1 MRVFVTGAG
10 GFIGQALCHALV
22 AKGDEVVGLV
32 RSGTCN
38 AAGMAV
44 VQGELDDEVTLKA
57 ALGGIECVVH
67 LAGRA
72 HLLADTSTDP
82 LAEFRAVNRDATL
95 RLATLAQDMGV
106 KRFVFISSIGVNGS
120 HTEGGAFSES
130 SIAAPHA
137 AYAKS
142 KLEAE
147 EGLSALLASGPTE
160 LVIIRPPLVYAAH
173 APGNFRR
180 LLKLVST
187 SVPLPFS
194 LVNNQRTMV
203 ALENLVD
210 FIVLVTWHSQAANQL
225 YLVADEQSLSTRE
238 IVECLALGMSR
249 PSLNLPVPPMLLR
262 LTLSALGK
270 GSLYTQLCGS
280 LVVDSAKARAMGWV
294 PKVSAKDALLAAGRI
309 YRLTQS

>member
-1 MRVFVTGAG
+1 MRVFVTGAS

-22 AKGDEVVGLV
+22 AKGDEVFGLV

-38 AAGMAV
+38 VTGVTV
-44 VQGELDDEVTLKA
+44 VRGELDDEVTLKA
-57 ALGGIECVVH
+57 ALEGIECVVH

-72 HLLADTSTDP
+72 HLLADTSADP
-82 LAEFRAVNRDATL
+82 LVEFRAVNRDATL
-95 RLATLAQDMGV
+95 RLATLAQDAGV

-120 HTEGGAFSES
+120 HTEGEAFSES

-147 EGLSALLASGPTE
+147 EGLNALMASGSTE

-173 APGNFRR
+173 APGNFHR
-180 LLKLVST
+180 LLKLIST

-194 LVNNQRTMV
+194 LVNNQRTML

-210 FIVLVTWHSQAANQL
+210 FIVLVSWHSQAANQL
-225 YLVADEQSLSTRE
+225 YLVADEQSMSTQE

-249 PSLNLPVPPMLLR
+249 RCLNLPIPSALLR
-262 LTLSALGK
+262 LTLSTLGK
-270 GSLYTQLCGS
+270 GSLYTQLCSS
-280 LVVDSAKARAMGWV
+280 LVIDSGKARALGWV
-294 PKVSAKDALLAAGRI
+294 PRVSAKDALVAAGRT

>member
-1 MRVFVTGAG
+1 MRVFVTGAS

-22 AKGDEVVGLV
+22 TKGDEVFGLV
-32 RSGTCN
+32 RSGAGN
-38 AAGMAV
+38 FAGMTV
-44 VQGELDDEVTLKA
+44 VQGELDDEVTMKA
-57 ALGGIECVVH
+57 ALEGIECVVH

-72 HLLADTSTDP
+72 HLLADTSPDP

-95 RLATLAQDMGV
+95 RLAALAQDAGV

-120 HTEGGAFSES
+120 HTEGVAFSES
-130 SIAAPHA
+130 SVAAPQA
-137 AYAKS
+137 AYAQS

-147 EGLSALLASGPTE
+147 EGLHALMASGPTE

-173 APGNFRR
+173 APGNFCR
-180 LLKLVST
+180 LLKLVSAPA
-187 SVPLPFS
+187 PLPFS
-194 LVNNQRTMV
+194 LVNNQRTML

-225 YLVADEQSLSTRE
+225 YLVADEQSMSTRE

-249 PSLNLPVPPMLLR
+249 RCLNLPVPPILLR
-262 LTLSALGK
+262 LTLTALGK

-280 LVVDSAKARAMGWV
+280 LVVDSGKARALGWV
-294 PKVSAKDALLAAGRI
+294 PRISAKDALVSAGRT

>member
-1 MRVFVTGAG
+1 MRVFVTGAS

-22 AKGDEVVGLV
+22 AKGDEVFGLV

-38 AAGMAV
+38 VTGVTV
-44 VQGELDDEVTLKA
+44 VRGELDDEVTLKA
-57 ALGGIECVVH
+57 ALEGIECVVH

-72 HLLADTSTDP
+72 HLLADTSADP
-82 LAEFRAVNRDATL
+82 LVEFRAVNRDATL
-95 RLATLAQDMGV
+95 RLATLAQDAGV

-120 HTEGGAFSES
+120 HTEGEAFSES

-147 EGLSALLASGPTE
+147 EGLNALMASSSTE

-173 APGNFRR
+173 APGNFHR
-180 LLKLVST
+180 LLKLIST

-194 LVNNQRTMV
+194 LVNNQRTML

-210 FIVLVTWHSQAANQL
+210 FIVLVSWHSQAANQL
-225 YLVADEQSLSTRE
+225 YLVADEQSMSTQE

-249 PSLNLPVPPMLLR
+249 RCLNLPIPSALLR
-262 LTLSALGK
+262 LTLSTLGK
-270 GSLYTQLCGS
+270 GSLYTQLCSS
-280 LVVDSAKARAMGWV
+280 LVIDSGKARALGWV
-294 PKVSAKDALLAAGRI
+294 PRVSAKDALVAAGRT